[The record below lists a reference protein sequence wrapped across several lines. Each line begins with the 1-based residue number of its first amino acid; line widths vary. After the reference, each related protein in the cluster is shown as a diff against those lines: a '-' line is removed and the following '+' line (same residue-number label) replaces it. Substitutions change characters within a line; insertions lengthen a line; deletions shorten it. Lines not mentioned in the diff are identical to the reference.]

1 LAENIVRETALG
13 LVDIKLCAIDDAWSG
28 PKFAIPGL
36 SGSNRSAH
44 HTLEIVHRVFGM
56 HVIEC
61 DVPSSSAL
69 SRELIAN
76 ADFHDCYRA
85 PLARPE
91 LGIIAIFFALFGH
104 TPLWMKLLLI
114 ARNAAGRLA
123 GLEVPTVG
131 EIMQPTAKGEYR
143 VGEKIGPWPI
153 FFIGD
158 DEIIAGRNNKHMD
171 FRLSVLKAIDGDATS
186 VVVSTICTVHNVF
199 GKIYLFFV
207 VPFHRRGVRSLMS
220 NAVAARRI

>member
-1 LAENIVRETALG
+1 
-13 LVDIKLCAIDDAWSG
+13 
-28 PKFAIPGL
+28 
-36 SGSNRSAH
+36 
-44 HTLEIVHRVFGM
+44 M

-69 SRELIAN
+69 GRDLIEN

-91 LGIIAIFFALFGH
+91 LGIIDIFFALFGH

-114 ARNAAGRLA
+114 ARNAAARLA

-131 EIMQPTAKGEYR
+131 EIIKPTVRSEYY

-158 DEIIAGRNNKHMD
+158 HEIVAGRNNKHMD
-171 FRLSVLKAIDGDATS
+171 FRLSVLKAIDGDAIS
-186 VVVSTICTVHNVF
+186 VVVSTVCTVHNVF
-199 GKIYLFFV
+199 GRIYLFFII
-207 VPFHRRGVRSLMS
+207 PFHRHGVRSLMS
-220 NAVAARRI
+220 NAVVAKRL